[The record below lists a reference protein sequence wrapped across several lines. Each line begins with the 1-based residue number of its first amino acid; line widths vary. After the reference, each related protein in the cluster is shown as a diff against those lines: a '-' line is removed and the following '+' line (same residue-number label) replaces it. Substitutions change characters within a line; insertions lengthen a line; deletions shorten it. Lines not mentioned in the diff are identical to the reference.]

1 MLARPTITVDL
12 GKVRDNARAV
22 VGRLQGISVV
32 AVTKVTCGSPQV
44 GRAMLGGG
52 AKALADSRL
61 ENIQRLRDA
70 GVTAPLWLLRAPPPE
85 ALTLVAATPN
95 ASMMSRQS
103 RWL

>member
-1 MLARPTITVDL
+1 MTSQQTHAVPI

-70 GVTAPLWLLRAPPPE
+70 GVVFQARPYTPE
-85 ALTLVAATPN
+85 GDREL
-95 ASMMSRQS
+95 
-103 RWL
+103 